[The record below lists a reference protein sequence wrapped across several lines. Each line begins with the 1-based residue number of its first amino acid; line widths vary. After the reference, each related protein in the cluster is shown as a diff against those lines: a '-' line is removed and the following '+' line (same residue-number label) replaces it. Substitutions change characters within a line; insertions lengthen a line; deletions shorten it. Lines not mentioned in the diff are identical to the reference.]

1 MNHRAHYLLQGN
13 KIELHLHHLRM
24 VDSPRIAV
32 TPTRIAEMGI
42 GSFLILAGSASLAL
56 CCTGSLLT
64 TNLTRRNSIQILA
77 TAVYGI
83 MVVYLISAK
92 RRSRWEIQNEVDSDV
107 DNTWLVRIIVGI
119 VMIIGCGLSLFAVF
133 KLDVCATVVAREV
146 ETDHDVVRRR
156 KRRYLF

>member
-1 MNHRAHYLLQGN
+1 MRFVANVLALIWGLLIFVKNDLKSLLTLHLNHR
-13 KIELHLHHLRM
+13 RM

-32 TPTRIAEMGI
+32 PPTRFAEMGI

-56 CCTGSLLT
+56 CCTGSLST

-83 MVVYLISAK
+83 MVVYLTSAE
-92 RRSRWEIQNEVDSDV
+92 RLSRWEIQNEVDSDV

-119 VMIIGCGLSLFAVF
+119 VMIIGRLCHCG
-133 KLDVCATVVAREV
+133 C
-146 ETDHDVVRRR
+146 
-156 KRRYLF
+156 KRSRNRS